1 MKYRIER
8 DGKQYEVD
16 VELNASGCVV
26 RGADGEP
33 HTLHIETRSDG
44 SRHVLTP
51 WGELDIVAAR
61 RGGELWAHVSGR
73 RLQAT
78 VERARPSSAG
88 AAGGASAGT
97 LRAPMAGK
105 LLRVRVQPGETVSAG
120 QPLLVIEAMKM
131 ENEIAAPISGV
142 VRSVNV
148 SAPAAVDKG
157 AVLLELEPT

>member
-16 VELNASGCVV
+16 VELSANGCVV
-26 RGADGEP
+26 RGADGQP
-33 HTLHIETRSDG
+33 HVLRIETRSDG
-44 SRHVLTP
+44 TQHVSTP
-51 WGELDIVAAR
+51 WGELDAQAAR
-61 RGGELWAHVSGR
+61 RGNELWADVSGR

-78 VERARPSSAG
+78 VERARASGAF

-105 LLRVRVQPGETVSAG
+105 LLRVRVQPGDRVTAG

-131 ENEIAAPISGV
+131 ENEIAAPISGL
-142 VRSVNV
+142 VRSVAV

-157 AVLLELEPT
+157 AVLLELEPA